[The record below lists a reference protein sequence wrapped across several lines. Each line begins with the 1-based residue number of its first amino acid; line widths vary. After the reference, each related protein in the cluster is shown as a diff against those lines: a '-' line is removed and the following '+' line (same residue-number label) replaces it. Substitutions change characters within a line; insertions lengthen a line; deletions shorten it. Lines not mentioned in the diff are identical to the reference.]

1 MYHNK
6 EGILHPT
13 TGKPTSIPTGS
24 EWPYSLSSIFHLTY
38 TDTVALHIIHCT
50 MALGRYLHVWWCSTF
65 RTNTCN
71 QWKHHHHVK
80 QRSLLGSSLWVDSAT
95 LIETFRAMPY
105 IGGTGWEKKD
115 KREKAHKRMPISKRI
130 MLQSKLVGCKVKG
143 PVMLNI
149 ATTNSRNYNEQC
161 TIPRN
166 TWLVVRNCIPTTQ
179 CLSHP
184 QPPRTLFLL
193 LREEVHS
200 WQTGKPLIHSTDT
213 GVCVCVCVCV

>member
-1 MYHNK
+1 
-6 EGILHPT
+6 
-13 TGKPTSIPTGS
+13 
-24 EWPYSLSSIFHLTY
+24 
-38 TDTVALHIIHCT
+38 
-50 MALGRYLHVWWCSTF
+50 MALVRYLHVWWCSTF

-166 TWLVVRNCIPTTQ
+166 TWLVVRNLHTYNTVSFPPTAAQDSIPVVKGGSAQLTDRQAT
-179 CLSHP
+179 
-184 QPPRTLFLL
+184 
-193 LREEVHS
+193 HS
-200 WQTGKPLIHSTDT
+200 LNRHRC
-213 GVCVCVCVCV
+213 VCVCVCVCVGVHVCTQHTLYCRQCSRFLHTRNLKS